1 MTSAATPPDRPV
13 CHFTPPA
20 GWMNDPNGL
29 VHHAGQWHL
38 CYQHHPDSLVWG
50 PMHWGHAVSRD
61 LLTWQHLP
69 IALAPDEHGTIF
81 SGSAVVDHDGV
92 AGYGP
97 GAMLAFYTYHRERDR
112 GQGLAFSLDAGR
124 SWTKHAGNP
133 ILLPPDG
140 DVDFRDPKVLRYQD
154 SAGPAWWVL
163 LLAAGRVLRFYRSD
177 DLLRWTPTGTFV
189 DRAGDDLAVLE
200 TPELLELPIDDGAE
214 RAWVLSF
221 GQTLGGPQ
229 GGSGSRYLVGGF
241 DGQRFT
247 PSEGDTEVRWADH
260 GADFYAAQSWTD
272 SPDGRRIWVGW
283 MSNWAYAE
291 TTPAT
296 TWRGMLS
303 IPRELGLT
311 RGGDGRLWL
320 TQRPVRELTDA
331 HVPLVDLHDPDLATA
346 QQALARI
353 RGRCLDVTLAV
364 EFAGTTHGRLD
375 LAVHHGPG
383 GATRVGY
390 DPVSGQV
397 VVDRSRSG
405 GGLDP
410 AAPTHHRSPPLT
422 GGGAVELRVLVDT
435 TSVEVFADGGAVVL
449 SVLAF
454 PPPGAT
460 GIRLELDDARIIR
473 LAVAAVTASAGGGSG
488 PGCGRSHGDQSAG
501 PSRRRSGRSAPR

>member
-1 MTSAATPPDRPV
+1 MTDAAPAPGRPV

-29 VHHAGQWHL
+29 VHHAGEWHL

-61 LLTWQHLP
+61 LLTWEHLP

-97 GAMLAFYTYHRERDR
+97 GVMLAFFTYHRERDR
-112 GQGLAFSLDAGR
+112 GQGLAVSLDRGR
-124 SWTKHAGNP
+124 TWTKHTDNP
-133 ILLPPDG
+133 ILLPPD
-140 DVDFRDPKVLRYQD
+140 DEMDFRDPKVLRYQD
-154 SAGPAWWVL
+154 PAGPAWWVL
-163 LLAAGRVLRFYRSD
+163 LLAAGRVLRCYRSE
-177 DLLRWTPTGTFV
+177 DLRHWAPTGTFA
-189 DRAGDDLAVLE
+189 DPAGDGLGVLE
-200 TPELLELPIDDGAE
+200 TPELFELPIDDGGE

-221 GQTLGGPQ
+221 GQTTGGPQ
-229 GGSGSRYLVGGF
+229 GGSGYRYLVGGF

-247 PSEGDTEVRWADH
+247 PSDGGTEVRWADH

-283 MSNWAYAE
+283 MNNWAYAE

-296 TWRGMLS
+296 TWRGAMS

-311 RGGDGRLWL
+311 RAGDGRLRL
-320 TQRPVRELTDA
+320 TQRPVRELTRA
-331 HVPLVDLHDPDLATA
+331 HEPLVELHEPDLATA
-346 QQALARI
+346 QQQLAGVGARS
-353 RGRCLDVTLAV
+353 LDVTLAV
-364 EFAGTTHGRLD
+364 DFASESEGTLD

-397 VVDRSRSG
+397 VVDRSRSS

-410 AAPTHHRSPPLT
+410 AAPSHHRSPPLARRA
-422 GGGAVELRVLVDT
+422 AVELRVLVDT
-435 TSVEVFADGGAVVL
+435 TSIEVFADGGAVVL

-454 PPPGAT
+454 PPPGGT
-460 GIRLELDDARIIR
+460 GIRLELDGARVTR
-473 LAVAAVTASAGGGSG
+473 LAVAAVTASA
-488 PGCGRSHGDQSAG
+488 
-501 PSRRRSGRSAPR
+501 